1 MHLVQTCDFF
11 FLKLD
16 EKTGCLDKKLQLLQ
30 QWQLWDVMDV
40 FLLPFFQSILLAC
53 EIFLA
58 NQTGHIWM
66 LAGAHWSSLDWKFY
80 LLRVYTCTYMPCAA
94 VLSCHTGGAK
104 RNQAKFIHMASML
117 CTARCYGSVQ
127 SMRILSLL
135 LLHLRRQYSSWYRVP
150 HVDPMHDLNIHT
162 FTQIYCTFTAWVQF
176 NIAFLA

>member
-1 MHLVQTCDFF
+1 
-11 FLKLD
+11 
-16 EKTGCLDKKLQLLQ
+16 
-30 QWQLWDVMDV
+30 
-40 FLLPFFQSILLAC
+40 
-53 EIFLA
+53 
-58 NQTGHIWM
+58 
-66 LAGAHWSSLDWKFY
+66 
-80 LLRVYTCTYMPCAA
+80 MPCAA

-162 FTQIYCTFTAWVQF
+162 FTQIYCTFTA
-176 NIAFLA
+176 